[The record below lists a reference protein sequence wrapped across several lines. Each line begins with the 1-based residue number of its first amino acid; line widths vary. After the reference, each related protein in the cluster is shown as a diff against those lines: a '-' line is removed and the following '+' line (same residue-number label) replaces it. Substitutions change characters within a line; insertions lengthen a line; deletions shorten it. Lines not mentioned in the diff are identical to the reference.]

1 MSEDRQLRALE
12 AVRHVEVEYG
22 LRTASLKPCIAFL
35 LDGNIGGATRHE
47 AAFVIA
53 IDCRRMGLT
62 EHETEAILTRWA
74 TKIGYGTGKACSA
87 IRNAYAKKN
96 NSYQYFPPG
105 ITKRPGTGYER
116 VLAATC
122 ADVGCPQNCP
132 PYVSLHH
139 GPRGQGYERFKRLGW
154 THLLRRQRHMA
165 AADVYHAL
173 CEFEEKYGFVAGAP
187 LHTTYKQLAEL
198 ADRDHAHVGHHL
210 QFLYELG
217 LLSSFERGSG
227 SGPHAR
233 DRVASRIAR
242 TVPIP
247 PVPTAATNPAI
258 TTGDRTQPRI
268 GSEPP
273 PEIGDLRPPNIGGA
287 SETENGDPALAW
299 CSTCRAWK
307 QTHTKPDYPS
317 LVWLVCGHRSALTPN
332 GDSR

>member
-116 VLAATC
+116 VSLRPARTLAVRRTALPTSRSTMVLAVKATSGSRGSAGPIC
-122 ADVGCPQNCP
+122 SDGNVTWQRPTFTTPSASLKRSTASSRAHPSTRPTSSWRNSPTATTPTSATTFSFFTNSGSSAALNAEAAAAHTPAI
-132 PYVSLHH
+132 VSL
-139 GPRGQGYERFKRLGW
+139 
-154 THLLRRQRHMA
+154 
-165 AADVYHAL
+165 
-173 CEFEEKYGFVAGAP
+173 
-187 LHTTYKQLAEL
+187 LA
-198 ADRDHAHVGHHL
+198 
-210 QFLYELG
+210 
-217 LLSSFERGSG
+217 
-227 SGPHAR
+227 
-233 DRVASRIAR
+233 
-242 TVPIP
+242 
-247 PVPTAATNPAI
+247 
-258 TTGDRTQPRI
+258 
-268 GSEPP
+268 
-273 PEIGDLRPPNIGGA
+273 
-287 SETENGDPALAW
+287 
-299 CSTCRAWK
+299 
-307 QTHTKPDYPS
+307 S
-317 LVWLVCGHRSALTPN
+317 LVPSRSLRYRLPLQTPQ
-332 GDSR
+332 